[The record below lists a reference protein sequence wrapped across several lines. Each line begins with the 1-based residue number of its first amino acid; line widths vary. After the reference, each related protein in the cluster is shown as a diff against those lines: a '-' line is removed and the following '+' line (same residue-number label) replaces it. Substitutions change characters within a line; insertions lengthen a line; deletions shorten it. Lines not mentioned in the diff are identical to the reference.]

1 MEVCCA
7 TFKTPQNIVTV
18 ILSVQDKTVPFKHL
32 HLQTK
37 EEAYGGVVSQ
47 TGVTVP
53 EVLQSS
59 ALSSSFILSGLLHL
73 SPPSKENPHVE
84 CCFSILI
91 ACDSCNK
98 ASSRRVKLVCNER
111 LLGSF
116 VANNFSIGKREMF
129 YSFGNR
135 FVASKL
141 FFTHEINTF
150 QISYVYFPFEAL
162 RYAIRVQLYLNLN

>member
-1 MEVCCA
+1 MPRNMLVSLKQCMRLFFSATKKNMKVCSA

-18 ILSVQDKTVPFKHL
+18 ILSVQDKTVLFKHL
-32 HLQTK
+32 HIQTK
-37 EEAYGGVVSQ
+37 EEAYGVVVSQ

-53 EVLQSS
+53 EVLQSP
-59 ALSSSFILSGLLHL
+59 ALSSSFISSLLHL

-98 ASSRRVKLVCNER
+98 ASSRRIKLICNQR

-116 VANNFSIGKREMF
+116 VANDFSYREK
-129 YSFGNR
+129 GN
-135 FVASKL
+135 VL
-141 FFTHEINTF
+141 
-150 QISYVYFPFEAL
+150 
-162 RYAIRVQLYLNLN
+162 